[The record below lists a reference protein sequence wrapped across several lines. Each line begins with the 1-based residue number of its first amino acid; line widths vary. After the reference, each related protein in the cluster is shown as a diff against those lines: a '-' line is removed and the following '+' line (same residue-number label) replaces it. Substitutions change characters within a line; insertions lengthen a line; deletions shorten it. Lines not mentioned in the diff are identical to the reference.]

1 MLFPEGSG
9 EKHQAHQ
16 SQSVYLEVVDPFGF
30 THSVALVWRRER
42 RGYCSLPTTNLPPRH
57 E

>member
-9 EKHQAHQ
+9 AEKHQAHQ

-30 THSVALVWRRER
+30 MHSE
-42 RGYCSLPTTNLPPRH
+42 
-57 E
+57 